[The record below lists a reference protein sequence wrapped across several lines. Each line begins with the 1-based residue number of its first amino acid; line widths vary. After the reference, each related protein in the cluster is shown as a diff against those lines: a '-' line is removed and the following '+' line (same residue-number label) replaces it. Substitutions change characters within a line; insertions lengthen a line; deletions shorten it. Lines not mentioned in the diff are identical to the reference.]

1 MGRLAGKVVIVTGAL
16 GGIGRADAALFAREG
31 ARLVLTDITEKGA
44 EELLAAL
51 GTEAVFLQH
60 DVASEEDWAKVVATA
75 EERFGRVDGL
85 VNNAGLMVLGNVVQT
100 SLVEWRRVMSVNLDG
115 VFLGC
120 RAALPAMERSGG
132 GSIVNISSIAA
143 MHGMPYVAAYCASK
157 GGVRSLTK
165 AVAVQCRQSKNGV
178 RCNSVHPDGVKTP
191 MVVKV
196 ATGQD
201 SATRA
206 EIEALAGGSDRFCEP
221 EDIAATV
228 LFLLSDD
235 SRYLNGAEIMV
246 DNAAV
251 VTGPG

>member
-1 MGRLAGKVVIVTGAL
+1 MGRLSGKVVIVTGAL

-31 ARLVLTDITEKGA
+31 ARLVLTDVHDRGA
-44 EELLAAL
+44 EELLATL
-51 GTEAVFLQH
+51 GTEALFLRH
-60 DVASEEDWAKVVATA
+60 DVASEEDWARVVTAA
-75 EERFGRVDGL
+75 EERFGRLDGL
-85 VNNAGLMVLGNVVQT
+85 VNNAGLMVLGDVVRT
-100 SLVEWRRVMSVNLDG
+100 SFAEWRRVMSVNLDG

-120 RAALPAMERSGG
+120 RAALPAMERAGG

-143 MHGMPYVAAYCASK
+143 MQGMPFVAAYCASK

-165 AVAVQCRQSKNGV
+165 AVAVQCRQAKNNV

-196 ATGQD
+196 ATGKET
-201 SATRA
+201 ATRA

-228 LFLLSDD
+228 LFLLSDE
-235 SRYLNGAEIMV
+235 SRYVNGAEIMV

>member
-1 MGRLAGKVVIVTGAL
+1 MLFRSLSERGA
-16 GGIGRADAALFAREG
+16 D
-31 ARLVLTDITEKGA
+31 
-44 EELLAAL
+44 ELLATL
-51 GTEAVFLQH
+51 GTEAVFLRH
-60 DVASEEDWAKVVATA
+60 DVASEEDWARVVATA

-85 VNNAGLMVLGNVVQT
+85 VNNAGLMVIGDVVRT
-100 SLVEWRRVMSVNLDG
+100 SLAEWRRVMSVNLDG

-120 RAALPAMERSGG
+120 KAVLPAMVRSGG

-143 MHGMPYVAAYCASK
+143 MHGMPYLAAYCASK

-165 AVAVQCRQSKNGV
+165 AVAVQCRQAKNKV

-196 ATGQD
+196 ATGQET
-201 SATRA
+201 ATRA
-206 EIEALAGGSDRFCEP
+206 EIESLAGNSDRFCEP

-228 LFLLSDD
+228 LFLLSDE

>member
-1 MGRLAGKVVIVTGAL
+1 MGRLSGKVVIVTGAS

-31 ARLVLTDITEKGA
+31 ARLVLTDVQERGA
-44 EELLAAL
+44 EELLASL
-51 GTEAVFLQH
+51 GTEAIFLIH
-60 DVASEEDWAKVVATA
+60 DVASEEDWAHVVATA
-75 EERFGRVDGL
+75 EARFGRVDGL
-85 VNNAGLMVLGNVVQT
+85 VNNAGLMVMGDVLRT
-100 SLVEWRRVMSVNLDG
+100 SLAEWRRVMSVNLDG

-120 RAALPAMERSGG
+120 RAVLPALERAGG

-143 MHGMPYVAAYCASK
+143 MQGMPYLAAYCASK

-165 AVAVQCRQSKNGV
+165 AVAVHCRQAKNKV

-196 ATGQD
+196 ATGKD
-201 SATRA
+201 TATRA

-228 LFLLSDD
+228 LFLLSDE

-246 DNAAV
+246 DNAAM